1 MEFMNNFELTL
12 LISPDLTVKKIE
24 SIEKLFEKNVKKLG
38 GSIIAKENWGLRN
51 LSYKINNTKKAFYNF
66 YQMTFQGSMVAELKR
81 NLSQNEEILRY
92 LIIKVKKHEELPT
105 KLFIDKE

>member
-1 MEFMNNFELTL
+1 
-12 LISPDLTVKKIE
+12 
-24 SIEKLFEKNVKKLG
+24 
-38 GSIIAKENWGLRN
+38 
-51 LSYKINNTKKAFYNF
+51 
-66 YQMTFQGSMVAELKR
+66 MTFQGSKVAELKR